1 VQICLGLLKPYR
13 VLLCDE
19 ITVDLDVC
27 ARVDLLAFFK
37 RETEQRGAT
46 IIYATHI
53 FDGMDAWPTHVAYV
67 ERGVLK
73 RAGRAADVPV
83 SRPCCAAL
91 SPRPLTRLVRV
102 PSQEMFAPGE
112 VDGKSRLLATME
124 AWLRAER
131 DDRVATGCKAPG
143 QQLSTP
149 SPFASSKHMAYY
161 R

>member
-1 VQICLGLLKPYR
+1 
-13 VLLCDE
+13 
-19 ITVDLDVC
+19 
-27 ARVDLLAFFK
+27 
-37 RETEQRGAT
+37 
-46 IIYATHI
+46 
-53 FDGMDAWPTHVAYV
+53 
-67 ERGVLK
+67 
-73 RAGRAADVPV
+73 
-83 SRPCCAAL
+83 
-91 SPRPLTRLVRV
+91 
-102 PSQEMFAPGE
+102 MFAPGE